1 MDFTGPFKD
10 QMWLI
15 IVVIPMT
22 TTTASETIQ
31 KLRWIFAR
39 FGLPENI
46 VTDNGPQFVATEF
59 ADFTRRNGN
68 QHVRV
73 APYHPRSNGQVER
86 FVQNFKNAIKKMS
99 EESGDIYQ
107 KLANFLLIYR
117 KTPHTTTTKATALLL
132 TKRNPRSRLDLIKP
146 DVNRMIKEQQEKQ
159 MKYFDIG
166 SKCKEF
172 TSNQPVWV

>member
-1 MDFTGPFKD
+1 
-10 QMWLI
+10 
-15 IVVIPMT
+15 
-22 TTTASETIQ
+22 
-31 KLRWIFAR
+31 
-39 FGLPENI
+39 
-46 VTDNGPQFVATEF
+46 
-59 ADFTRRNGN
+59 
-68 QHVRV
+68 
-73 APYHPRSNGQVER
+73 
-86 FVQNFKNAIKKMS
+86 MS

-117 KTPHTTTTKATALLL
+117 KTPHTTTKKATALLL
-132 TKRNPRSRLDLIKP
+132 TKRNPRSRLDLVKP